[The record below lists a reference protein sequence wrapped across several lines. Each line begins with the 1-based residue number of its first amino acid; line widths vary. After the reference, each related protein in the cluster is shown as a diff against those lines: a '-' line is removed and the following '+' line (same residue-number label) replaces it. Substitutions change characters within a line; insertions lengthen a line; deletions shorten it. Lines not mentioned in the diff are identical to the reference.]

1 MKMVCLGF
9 ATIPGTILPTR
20 EADLKELRLNTG
32 TTQNHFKSPLLLG
45 NSLFKHWLV
54 LYTVAQVWTIFSI
67 GLLVAVLSVVVS
79 TLSLV
84 INLTRSVGDL
94 GERITRVERDIERLG
109 EGLGKLTNVIGN
121 VGEVIVEYLGLK
133 GVLNQGE
140 VNYLR
145 SEIRR
150 LASTTTNPFTEA
162 EKKRL
167 LELVDKD
174 DLTLEEAEELHELAR
189 KFYREYFDKTP
200 DAYKVLLYAA
210 AKHGEVLRKHS
221 ASGKQPNQ
229 QST

>member
-1 MKMVCLGF
+1 MDY
-9 ATIPGTILPTR
+9 I
-20 EADLKELRLNTG
+20 
-32 TTQNHFKSPLLLG
+32 
-45 NSLFKHWLV
+45 
-54 LYTVAQVWTIFSI
+54 SI
-67 GLLVAVLSVVVS
+67 GLLVAVLGVVVS

-84 INLTRSVGDL
+84 VNLMRSVSDLTRSVGDL
-94 GERITRVERDIERLG
+94 GERITRVEDGIERLG

-121 VGEVIVEYLGLK
+121 VGEVIVDYLGLK

-150 LASTTTNPFTEA
+150 LASTTTNPFTET
-162 EKKRL
+162 ERRRL

-174 DLTLEEAEELHELAR
+174 DLTLEEAEELHNLAR
-189 KFYREYFDKTP
+189 KFYREYIEKTP

-210 AKHGEVLRKHS
+210 AKHGEVLRKHGT
-221 ASGKQPNQ
+221 SGKQPNQ